1 MILIKRVDSIF
12 SYWLFLWFLLYYF
25 KFIDY
30 NPYFGLI
37 LALIVNAIMLFIFLI
52 YENYY
57 KAFLFLLVM
66 VSIKVIPIY
75 LLRKSKIVKKDIYA
89 FIFLFIFYIIYCK
102 FFEIRTFAN
111 NKNYYK
117 NEKIKTPFMYLFDKI
132 IKSFSK

>member
-37 LALIVNAIMLFIFLI
+37 LDLIVNAIMLFIFLI

-89 FIFLFIFYIIYCK
+89 LIFLFIFYIIYCK

-132 IKSFSK
+132 IKSFIK

>member
-89 FIFLFIFYIIYCK
+89 LIFLFIFYIIYCQ
-102 FFEIRTFAN
+102 FFEIRTFGIS
-111 NKNYYK
+111 KNYYK
-117 NEKIKTPFMYLFDKI
+117 NKKIKTPFMYLFDKI
-132 IKSFSK
+132 IKSFIK